1 MPWPRQL
8 RGEMDSFLLMG
19 PERAHHGGE
28 GIDKGTGNCVATQ
41 EARRGALKSLPSISY
56 FFSQK
61 ASFQ

>member
-1 MPWPRQL
+1 
-8 RGEMDSFLLMG
+8 MDSFLLMG